1 MASTDFFRWHWLSL
15 HGFVSMLALGL
26 FLATSHSLRQ
36 RRNPSAAMAWLLFF
50 VLVPYLA
57 LPLYLLIGTRKRIR
71 PVSVARAVASA
82 RADVAA
88 LRIRML
94 AGTLSLP
101 DPSTC
106 DSFDLHEDGSQ
117 ALRSL
122 LSIIDNAKARLDLC
136 TFVFGRDVLGRE
148 LLQHLEQAAR
158 RGVQVRFMIDGVGRY
173 LGGHPDLAPL
183 KSAGV
188 NVALFAPPLAFPF
201 AGKANLRNHRKMAIA
216 DAERFWIG
224 GRNFAADY
232 FEGDGQPQPKEPPW
246 LDLSFELRGAI
257 AAQAQQQFDKDWE
270 FAIHPR
276 ATVAPQPLLPALPDA
291 APSVQLVPSG
301 PDQAD
306 DTVYTLLV
314 SCCFTAKTRIL
325 AVSPYFVPDATLQ
338 MALTLAARRGVSV
351 DLVIPRRSN
360 HRIADMARHPSLR
373 ELSRSGARV
382 WLTPGMIHA
391 KAVVFDDEFA
401 LAGTANLDER
411 SLLLNYEMMVGFYRP
426 EDVARFAGWILRQR
440 EGALPYQA
448 RSPGVARELREGVIR
463 WLAFQL

>member
-1 MASTDFFRWHWLSL
+1 MASTDFLRWHWLSL
-15 HGFVSMLALGL
+15 HGFVTVLALGL
-26 FLATSHSLRQ
+26 FLAASHSLRQ

-57 LPLYLLIGTRKRIR
+57 LPLYLLIGTRKRAR
-71 PVSVARAVASA
+71 PLSVVRAAAPARAGVP
-82 RADVAA
+82 A
-88 LRIRML
+88 LRIRLL

-101 DPSTC
+101 EPSTC
-106 DSFDLHEDGSQ
+106 DSLDLHEDGSQ

-122 LSIIDNAKARLDLC
+122 LSIIDSARSRLDLC

-148 LLQHLEQAAR
+148 IVRHLEQAAR
-158 RGVQVRFMIDGVGRY
+158 RGVRVRFMVDGFGRY
-173 LGGHPDLAPL
+173 LGGRPDLGPL
-183 KSAGV
+183 KRAGV
-188 NVALFAPPLAFPF
+188 SVALFAPPFAFPF

-216 DAERFWIG
+216 DGERFWIG
-224 GRNFAADY
+224 GRNFAAEY
-232 FEGDGQPQPKEPPW
+232 FEGDSQLHPKEPAW
-246 LDLSFELRGAI
+246 VDLSFELRGAI
-257 AAQAQQQFDKDWE
+257 AGQAQEQFDKDWE
-270 FAIHPR
+270 FAAHPH
-276 ATVAPQPLLPALPDA
+276 AAVASQSPTPIVPDA
-291 APSVQLVPSG
+291 ACSVQLVPSG

-351 DLVIPRRSN
+351 DLFIPGRSN
-360 HRIADMARHPSLR
+360 HPIADMARHASLR
-373 ELSRSGARV
+373 ELSRAGARV
-382 WLTPGMIHA
+382 WMTPGMIHA

-426 EDVARFAGWILRQR
+426 EDVQRFAGWILRQR
-440 EGALPYQA
+440 EGALLYEA